1 MGHLQHVRTRMQH
14 VHHDFQHKKR
24 NDYIMN
30 TNDYNMSRILL
41 QHRYTTTATLKK
53 LQKQE
58 EVGPSRPAWGSGGRP
73 TSSDALHLN
82 AALAMGERRPAA
94 GELRSPRRHP
104 GVRPPG
110 EVRPPS
116 SWDAAAR
123 REAPPCQPGQQLR
136 RLSWKEQH
144 PRTLAVEE
152 QRSHAASTYDSVRSV
167 QSSAREPP
175 PHHRRGQSS
184 PPR

>member
-53 LQKQE
+53 LQKGGGGRSFATS
-58 EVGPSRPAWGSGGRP
+58 VGKGGRP
-73 TSSDALHLN
+73 ASSDALHLN
-82 AALAMGERRPAA
+82 AALAMGEWRPAA
-94 GELRSPRRHP
+94 GELRSPRHRP

-116 SWDAAAR
+116 PWDAAAR
-123 REAPPCQPGQQLR
+123 REAPPSQPGQQLR

-144 PRTLAVEE
+144 PRTLAVEG

-167 QSSAREPP
+167 QSSARELP

>member
-1 MGHLQHVRTRMQH
+1 LQHVRTRMQH
-14 VHHDFQHKKR
+14 MHHDFQHKKR

-30 TNDYNMSRILL
+30 TNHYNMSKILL
-41 QHRYTTTATLKK
+41 QHRYTTTATLKNSK
-53 LQKQE
+53 KQE
-58 EVGPSRPAWGSGGRP
+58 EAGPSRPAWGSDGRP
-73 TSSDALHLN
+73 ASSDALHLI

-94 GELRSPRRHP
+94 PQPSRGP

-110 EVRPPS
+110 EVRPLS
-116 SWDAAAR
+116 AWDAAAR
-123 REAPPCQPGQQLR
+123 REAPPRQLGQQLR
-136 RLSWKEQH
+136 RLVWKEQH

-175 PHHRRGQSS
+175 PHHQRGQSS
-184 PPR
+184 PAR